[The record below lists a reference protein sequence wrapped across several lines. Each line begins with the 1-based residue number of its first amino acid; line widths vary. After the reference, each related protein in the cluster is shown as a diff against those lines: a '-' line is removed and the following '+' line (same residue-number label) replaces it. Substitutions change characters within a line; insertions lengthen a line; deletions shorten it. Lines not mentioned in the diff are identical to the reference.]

1 MAGVSGGLPETRGIA
16 ARGRVARDVGQENS
30 AYSVRNSG
38 KAGMNRRDRGGTLG
52 TYGADST
59 GSVCESGGIF

>member
-1 MAGVSGGLPETRGIA
+1 M
-16 ARGRVARDVGQENS
+16 ARDVGQENS